1 MQKEIKGFE
10 NRYTIFD
17 DGRIYS
23 KRTNKF
29 LTPHYNKN
37 GYLTVELGD
46 NEYKFKE
53 YKLHRLLAIAFIPNP
68 NNYKVVHHK
77 DENKLNNS
85 LDNLEWTTHK
95 LNVQYS
101 SGCRVKCL
109 ETGKIYLSQ
118 GDCAADMGL
127 RKSHICSV
135 LAGRLKSHGG
145 YHFVKINKEKE
156 TEQCLTI
163 TD

>member
-10 NRYTIFD
+10 NKYTIYD

-23 KRTNKF
+23 KITKKF
-29 LTPHYNKN
+29 LTPHYNKK
-37 GYLTVELGD
+37 GYLTVELGG
-46 NEYKFKE
+46 KE
-53 YKLHRLLAIAFIPNP
+53 YKVHRLLAIAFIPNP

-95 LNVQYS
+95 LNVQFS
-101 SGCRVKCL
+101 LGCKVKCV

-118 GDCAADMGL
+118 HDCAIDMGL
-127 RKSHICSV
+127 KQSHINSV

-145 YHFVKINKEKE
+145 YHFVKI
-156 TEQCLTI
+156 
-163 TD
+163 

>member
-10 NRYTIFD
+10 GKYTIYD
-17 DGRIYS
+17 DGRIFS

-29 LTPHYNKN
+29 LTPNCNKT
-37 GYLTVELGD
+37 GYLTVELGGKI
-46 NEYKFKE
+46 YTI
-53 YKLHRLLAIAFIPNP
+53 HRLLAIAFIPNP
-68 NNYKVVHHK
+68 NNYDVVHHR

-95 LNVQYS
+95 LNIQYS

-118 GDCAADMGL
+118 HDCAADMGL
-127 RKSHICSV
+127 NASHICSV

-145 YHFVKINKEKE
+145 YHFVKIKA
-156 TEQCLTI
+156 
-163 TD
+163 

>member
-10 NRYTIFD
+10 NNYTIYD

-23 KRTNKF
+23 KCTKRF
-29 LTPHYNKN
+29 LKPHLNKN
-37 GYLTVELGD
+37 GYLTVELD
-46 NEYKFKE
+46 SKE
-53 YKLHRLLAIAFIPNP
+53 YKVHRLLATAFIPNP

-77 DENKLNNS
+77 DENKLNNA

-101 SGCRVKCL
+101 LGCRVKCL

-118 GDCAADMGL
+118 QECAADMGL
-127 RKSHICSV
+127 RSCHICRV
-135 LAGRLKSHGG
+135 LAGKLKSHGG
-145 YHFVKINKEKE
+145 YHFVK
-156 TEQCLTI
+156 L
-163 TD
+163 